1 MYHFSLLGSETL
13 KLCFH
18 RRSDEKKKKERRTR
32 FLNETLN

>member
-18 RRSDEKKKKERRTR
+18 RRSDEKKKKERTR